1 MMDKK
6 FTKLSALVGDTFTVE
21 KSYGWKFKK
30 WDPVAKKMLVSERYE
45 QDFQKKYTIETD
57 KGIMDLGAGQLS
69 SLLEA
74 VYRDGVADI
83 NNRTFEVKSNGKTGM
98 DIRYFFNAVKE
109 TKERPS
115 LRKQWD
121 ATRGIEELE
130 PVTDADLADIPF

>member
-1 MMDKK
+1 MDKK
-6 FTKLSALVGDTFTVE
+6 YTKLIALVGDTFTVE

-57 KGIMDLGAGQLS
+57 KGIMDLGPGQLS
-69 SLLEA
+69 ALLEA

-83 NNRTFEVKSNGKTGM
+83 NNRTFEVKSNGKSGM
-98 DIRYFFNAVKE
+98 EIRYFFNAVKE

-121 ATRGIEELE
+121 ATRGVDDLE